1 MGGLTLARGIAKKWN
16 SLKAACCAFC
26 RSASE
31 PVTCKSMYKAAFCC
45 RPDSFCSGSQV
56 PAQLA
61 RPGAYAGQILNDDFL
76 SAITSSPTIEALAA
90 IDGGAIMC
98 PNRLEGLRLCK
109 PGAGGRGEEAALLR
123 DVVIVTCGGI
133 DVGPFWHALL
143 QVGQPSLGPSSKFL
157 RISKLRPR
165 KVWMCLNPTVPMD

>member
-1 MGGLTLARGIAKKWN
+1 MGSLTLARGIAKNWN
-16 SLKAACCAFC
+16 SLEAACCAFC

-31 PVTCKSMYKAAFCC
+31 PVTCKSMYKAAF
-45 RPDSFCSGSQV
+45 V
-56 PAQLA
+56 
-61 RPGAYAGQILNDDFL
+61 AGQILNDDFL
-76 SAITSSPTIEALAA
+76 SAITSSPTIEAL
-90 IDGGAIMC
+90 AIMC

-143 QVGQPSLGPSSKFL
+143 QVGQPSLGPSGKFL